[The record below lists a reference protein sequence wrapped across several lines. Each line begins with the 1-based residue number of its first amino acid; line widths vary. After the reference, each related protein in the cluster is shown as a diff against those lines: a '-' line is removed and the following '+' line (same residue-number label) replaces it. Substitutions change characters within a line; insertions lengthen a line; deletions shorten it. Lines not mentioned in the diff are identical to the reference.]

1 MQKRNREITC
11 WCLYSSRLALYAW
24 IHTFNKNGSGLSTE
38 REGGLPA
45 SPWQD
50 SVSELQ
56 VPRKKGTPK
65 RGGKHKTH
73 KKRKW

>member
-1 MQKRNREITC
+1 MQKHMKEITC

-24 IHTFNKNGSGLSTE
+24 IHTFNKNGSGLNTE

-50 SVSELQ
+50 LHSMSELQ
-56 VPRKKGTPK
+56 GSSEERHT
-65 RGGKHKTH
+65 
-73 KKRKW
+73 